1 MERKTQYEQRLR
13 TELREVG
20 SEIEK
25 LIVRTDKLAAEIK
38 QGYDEVQNTFE
49 DKQVLAQ
56 TKLRESL
63 MSGNEVWDLVW
74 DNIWDAVEEFN
85 RKATP
90 EIREDYKK
98 MEPALQAKQS
108 ALQAQIDES
117 IMSGDEVWDLVWNEV
132 WNEIWSVGEEFNRKA
147 AIKIKQDDKEF
158 DSLLAKQSALQS
170 KLHESLISGD
180 KVWNVVKDVT
190 NAMVK

>member
-13 TELREVG
+13 TELREIG